1 MCGIAGIYQLKT
13 QATPDPQVL
22 AKMNDSQWHRGPD
35 AGDYFFEPTV
45 GLAHRRLSIIDIA
58 GSPQPMQ
65 SANAQAC
72 IVFNGEIYN
81 YRELRQE
88 LLGKGYQFNTN
99 GDTETIL
106 NAWLEWGEDCVHHLR
121 GMFAFAIW
129 DNSRQCLFLA
139 RDRLGIKPL
148 FYSLLDDGQ
157 FIFGSELKVLR
168 NHPDFITAL
177 RDSTIEDY
185 FSFGYIPEPYTIYQ
199 HSYKLAPGHTL
210 LLQHGQAKLS
220 EPKQYWDVPT
230 QWQDAVTEQ
239 ELSAELITR
248 FREAVDIRLVAEVPL
263 GAFLSGGVDSSAVVA
278 MMAGLQ
284 SDPVNTCSI
293 GFDSPQFNETEFAR
307 QVAARYN
314 TNHHENIVSQ
324 NDFELLD
331 QLADLYDEPYADS
344 SAIPTY
350 RVCQMAR
357 QHVTVALS
365 GDGADELFAGYRR
378 YKLHL
383 NEERFRNW
391 LPLAIRKPVFGLLGK
406 IYPKLDWAPRFL
418 RAKTTFQSL
427 AMDTVAGYH
436 NSIAIL
442 RQDQR
447 DRLFSPAFKQRL
459 NGYSSLEVFRRHG
472 ARVKH
477 LDPMKIAQ
485 YLDMKTY
492 LVGDILTKVDR
503 ASMAHSLEVRV
514 PFLDHKFVEWAFTAE
529 SSANLQNGVGKFSL
543 KKALEPHLPDDVLYR
558 KKMGFAVPLAEWF
571 RGPLQQK
578 LQDKLLSDVMINSGY
593 FNVAELK
600 QLIDDHKRALKDNSA
615 ALWTLLMF
623 AAFLERNSK

>member
-1 MCGIAGIYQLKT
+1 MCGIAGIYQLNSK
-13 QATPDPQVL
+13 QQPDSAIL
-22 AKMNDSQWHRGPD
+22 SKMNDSQWHRGPD
-35 AGDYFFEPTV
+35 AGDYFYGPGV

-65 SANAQAC
+65 STNQQAW

-81 YRELRQE
+81 YRELRQQLQE
-88 LLGKGYQFNTN
+88 KGHQFATV

-106 NAWLEWGEDCVHHLR
+106 NAWLEWGPDCVQHLR

-129 DNSRQCLFLA
+129 DKTQQCLFLA
-139 RDRLGIKPL
+139 RDRLGIKPM
-148 FYSLLDDGQ
+148 FYSLLDNGQ
-157 FIFGSELKVLR
+157 FLFGSELKVLR
-168 NHPDFITAL
+168 QHPEFVHQL
-177 RDSTIEDY
+177 RDSAIEDY
-185 FSFGYIPEPYTIYQ
+185 FSFGYVPEPHTIYQ

-210 LLQHGQAKLS
+210 LLRFGDKQLP
-220 EPKQYWDVPT
+220 EPKQYWDVPS
-230 QWQDAVTEQ
+230 QWQHSLNEQ
-239 ELSAELITR
+239 ELSEDIIRRL
-248 FREAVDIRLVAEVPL
+248 REAVQIRLVAEVPL

-284 SDPVNTCSI
+284 DDPVNTCSI
-293 GFDSPQFNETEFAR
+293 GFDSPEFNETDFAR
-307 QVAARYN
+307 QVATRYQ
-314 TNHHENIVSQ
+314 TNHHEDIVSQ

-331 QLADLYDEPYADS
+331 KLADLYDEPYADS

-357 QHVTVALS
+357 KHVTVALS

-383 NEERFRNW
+383 NEERLRRA
-391 LPLAIRKPVFGLLGK
+391 LPLWLRRPLFGFLGK
-406 IYPKLDWAPRFL
+406 VYPKLDWAPRFL

-427 AMDTVAGYH
+427 ALDTVAAYH
-436 NSIAIL
+436 NSIAIM
-442 RQDQR
+442 RDDQR
-447 DRLFSPAFKQRL
+447 QRLFSPRFKQQL
-459 NGYSSLEVFRRHG
+459 NGYNSLQVFRRYG
-472 ARVKH
+472 DKVQH

-529 SSANLQNGVGKFSL
+529 SNANLRDGIGKYSL
-543 KKALEPHLPDDVLYR
+543 KRALEPYLPADVLYR

-578 LQDKLLSDVMINSGY
+578 LQDKLLSEAMQQSGY
-593 FNVAELK
+593 FDMTEIR
-600 QLIDDHKRALKDNSA
+600 QLLSDHQRGLKDNSA
-615 ALWTLLMF
+615 ILWTLLMF
-623 AAFLERNSK
+623 SAFLERASL

>member
-13 QATPDPQVL
+13 QATPDSATL
-22 AKMNDSQWHRGPD
+22 SKMNDSQWHRGPD
-35 AGDYFFEPTV
+35 AGDYFYQPTIA
-45 GLAHRRLSIIDIA
+45 LAHRRLSIIDIA

-65 SANAQAC
+65 SANKQAC

-81 YRELRQE
+81 YRELRQQ
-88 LLGKGYQFNTN
+88 LSDKGYVFNTH

-106 NAWLEWGEDCVHHLR
+106 NAWLEWGEDCVHQLR

-129 DNSRQCLFLA
+129 DRQRQCLFLA
-139 RDRLGIKPL
+139 RDRLGIKPM
-148 FYSLLDDGQ
+148 FYSLLENGE
-157 FIFGSELKVLR
+157 FVFGSELKVLR
-168 NHPDFITAL
+168 QHPQFVSTL

-185 FSFGYIPEPYTIYQ
+185 FSFGYVPEPYTIYQ
-199 HSYKLAPGHTL
+199 HSYKLAPGHSL
-210 LLQHGQAKLS
+210 LLRHGDATLP
-220 EPKQYWDVPT
+220 EPKQYWDIPT
-230 QWQDAVTEQ
+230 QWQHSVSGQQLE
-239 ELSAELITR
+239 AEIISR

-284 SDPVNTCSI
+284 QDPVNTCSI
-293 GFDSPQFNETEFAR
+293 GFDSPEFNETDFAR
-307 QVAARYN
+307 QVAQRYH
-314 TNHHENIVSQ
+314 THHHEDIVSQ

-331 QLADLYDEPYADS
+331 KLADLYDEPYADS

-383 NEERFRNW
+383 HEERFRQW
-391 LPLAIRKPVFGLLGK
+391 LPLALRRPLFGVLGK

-427 AMDTVAGYH
+427 ALDTVAAYH

-447 DRLFSPAFKQRL
+447 DRLFSSAFKQRL
-459 NGYSSLEVFRRHG
+459 NGYSSLEVFRRYG
-472 ARVKH
+472 DKVKH
-477 LDPMKIAQ
+477 FDPMKIAQ

-514 PFLDHKFVEWAFTAE
+514 PFLDHKFVEWAFTAD
-529 SSANLQNGVGKFSL
+529 SAANLQQGIGKYSL
-543 KKALEPHLPDDVLYR
+543 KKALQPYLPQDVLYR

-578 LQDKLLSDVMINSGY
+578 LQDKLLSDAMLNSGY

-600 QLIDDHKRALKDNSA
+600 QLLDDHKRGVKDNSA
-615 ALWTLLMF
+615 PLWTLLMF
-623 AAFLERNSK
+623 AAFLERAG

>member
-13 QATPDPQVL
+13 QATPEPQVL

-35 AGDYFFEPTV
+35 AGDYFFQPTV

-168 NHPDFITAL
+168 NHPDFVTTL

-210 LLQHGQAKLS
+210 LLQYGQAQLS

-230 QWQDAVTEQ
+230 QWQHAVTEQ

-284 SDPVNTCSI
+284 SEPVNTCSI

-472 ARVKH
+472 DKVKH

-529 SSANLQNGVGKFSL
+529 SGANLRNGVGKFSL
-543 KKALEPHLPDDVLYR
+543 KKALEPHLPADVLYR